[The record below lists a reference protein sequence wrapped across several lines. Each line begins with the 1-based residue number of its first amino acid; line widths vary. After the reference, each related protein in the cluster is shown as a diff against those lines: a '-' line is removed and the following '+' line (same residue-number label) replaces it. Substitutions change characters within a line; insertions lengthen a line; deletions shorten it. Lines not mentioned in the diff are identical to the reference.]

1 MRGRILVIDYK
12 TPTPDQDSGS
22 ASLFSLLQ
30 ILSRA
35 GFAVTFAPT
44 NLAKAGRYTQALEDL
59 GIEAI
64 SAPDFGS
71 IESVVETIG
80 PRSDVLLLCR
90 PTIAGPLLKL
100 ARRVAPAAKILFR
113 PVDLHFV
120 RMKREAMLTGLQD
133 QHDSAKAMYAIEL
146 GVIMKA
152 DATIVVSQYE
162 YDLLRQFVPDAAV
175 HQIPIM
181 REPPASFSRP
191 GFDTRTENRHGI
203 LFIGGYEHPPNVDAA
218 QWLARD
224 IWPKVPATGIADPLI
239 LVGSK
244 MPEEITALAS
254 DSIEVRGYVPD
265 LAQLFATCR
274 MSIAPLRYGGGV
286 KGKIVTSLSYGVP
299 VVATSVAAEGMGLRR
314 DQDILVADEPDA
326 IVEEIRRL
334 CDDPALWRRLSAN
347 GLQAFQEKFSLAA
360 GADRFLAVVD
370 GLLASAAP

>member
-1 MRGRILVIDYK
+1 
-12 TPTPDQDSGS
+12 
-22 ASLFSLLQ
+22 
-30 ILSRA
+30 
-35 GFAVTFAPT
+35 
-44 NLAKAGRYTQALEDL
+44 
-59 GIEAI
+59 
-64 SAPDFGS
+64 
-71 IESVVETIG
+71 
-80 PRSDVLLLCR
+80 
-90 PTIAGPLLKL
+90 
-100 ARRVAPAAKILFR
+100 
-113 PVDLHFV
+113 
-120 RMKREAMLTGLQD
+120 MKREAMLTGLQD

>member
-1 MRGRILVIDYK
+1 MRGRILAIDYK
-12 TPTPDQDSGS
+12 TPTPDLDSGS
-22 ASLFSLLQ
+22 ASLFALLQ

-44 NLAKAGRYTQALEDL
+44 NLAKAGHYTQDLEAM
-59 GIEAI
+59 GIATI
-64 SAPDFGS
+64 SAPGFAS
-71 IESVVETIG
+71 MEAVIETIG

-90 PTIAGPLLKL
+90 AMVARPVMDL
-100 ARRVAPAAKILFR
+100 ARRFAPAAKILFR

-120 RMKREAMLTGLQD
+120 RMKREAMLTGRED
-133 QHDSAKAMYAIEL
+133 QQAAARTMFAVERS
-146 GVIMKA
+146 VILKA
-152 DATIVVSQYE
+152 DATIVVSAYE
-162 YDLLRQFVPDAAV
+162 LGLLQQFLPGVAV
-175 HQIPIM
+175 HHIPIM
-181 REPPASFSRP
+181 REPPSVSPSQSLAEDR
-191 GFDTRTENRHGI
+191 RGI

-286 KGKIVTSLSYGVP
+286 KGKIVTSLSFGVP

-314 DQDILVADEPDA
+314 DQDILVADTPDA
-326 IVEEIRRL
+326 IVEQIRRL
-334 CDDPALWRRLSAN
+334 HDDPALWRQLSAN